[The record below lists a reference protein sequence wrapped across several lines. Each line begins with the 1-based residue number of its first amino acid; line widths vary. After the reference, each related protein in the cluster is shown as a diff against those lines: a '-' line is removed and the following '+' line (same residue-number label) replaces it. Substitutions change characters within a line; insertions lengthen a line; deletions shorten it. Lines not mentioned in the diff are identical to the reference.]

1 MEPTEIKY
9 DYPLFVYL
17 FKHWVIN
24 ITIFFLLLGIL
35 FVKVFYYT
43 DKEYTASISI
53 IPSAA
58 TFSQNISNQL
68 GAIAGLAGIQIPLS
82 SGQSQEMYRGI
93 LSSRQVLEMVLFDTF
108 AVMSNP
114 QLDTAILVRN
124 LKIKA
129 VNASDSLEK
138 ALKKMRN
145 KVINIEI
152 NPDNDILTMQVTLYD
167 PLMAAI
173 VANQMVTILDSIVK
187 TQVQKEYREQLLYL
201 NNRISETE
209 VNLKEAENNLQTFLE
224 RSRNLK
230 DPRSQ
235 VEEIRHRR
243 EIELQT
249 AIYTELQKQ
258 KELFILQNMVN
269 LSPVKVLDKAVPPFK
284 KSRPKRALLL
294 ISFGLLAVFGQIGLN
309 GSILIL
315 RKFKRDY
322 KQQSSVLDF

>member
-1 MEPTEIKY
+1 
-9 DYPLFVYL
+9 
-17 FKHWVIN
+17 
-24 ITIFFLLLGIL
+24 
-35 FVKVFYYT
+35 
-43 DKEYTASISI
+43 
-53 IPSAA
+53 
-58 TFSQNISNQL
+58 
-68 GAIAGLAGIQIPLS
+68 
-82 SGQSQEMYRGI
+82 
-93 LSSRQVLEMVLFDTF
+93 MVLFDTF

-114 QLDTAILVRN
+114 QLDTAILIRN

-138 ALKKMRN
+138 ALKKMRS

-152 NPDNDILTMQVTLYD
+152 NPDNNILTMQVTLYD
-167 PLMAAI
+167 PLMAAV
-173 VANQMVTILDSIVK
+173 VANQMVAILDSIVK
-187 TQVQKEYREQLLYL
+187 IQVQKEYREQLLYL

-230 DPRSQ
+230 DPRGQ

-258 KELFILQNMVN
+258 KEIFILQNMVN
-269 LSPVKVLDKAVPPFK
+269 LSPVKVLDKAIPPFK

-294 ISFGLLAVFGQIGLN
+294 ISLGLLAIFAQVGLN
-309 GSILIL
+309 GSILIV
-315 RKFKRDY
+315 RKIRRDY
-322 KQQSSVLDF
+322 QKQSSVLDS

>member
-9 DYPLFVYL
+9 PLLIFIL
-17 FKHWVIN
+17 KHWLIN
-24 ITIFFLLLGIL
+24 LIL
-35 FVKVFYYT
+35 VLALYAAIIVKVFYYT
-43 DKEYTASISI
+43 DKEYTAQVSL

-58 TFSQNISNQL
+58 NFSQGLSSQL
-68 GAIAGLAGIQIPLS
+68 GAIAGLAGLNFPLA

-167 PLMAAI
+167 PLMAAA
-173 VANQMVTILDSIVK
+173 VANQMVAILDSIVK

-209 VNLKEAENNLQTFLE
+209 VNLKKAENNLQTFLE

-258 KELFILQNMVN
+258 KEIFILQNMVN
-269 LSPVKVLDKAVPPFK
+269 ISPVKVLDKAVPPFK

-294 ISFGLLAVFGQIGLN
+294 ISLGLLAIFIQVGLN
-309 GSILIL
+309 GSILIV
-315 RKFKRDY
+315 RKIRRDY
-322 KQQSSVLDF
+322 QKQSSVLDS

>member
-93 LSSRQVLEMVLFDTF
+93 LISRHLLEKVLFDTF
-108 AVMSNP
+108 SSSADPM
-114 QLDTAILVRN
+114 LDTALLINN
-124 LKIKA
+124 LKI
-129 VNASDSLEK
+129 NAINARDSLEK
-138 ALKKMRN
+138 ALKKMRK
-145 KVINIEI
+145 KVINIDI
-152 NPDNDILTMQVTLYD
+152 DPDNDILTLGITLYD
-167 PLMAAI
+167 PLIAAE
-173 VANQMVTILDSIVK
+173 VANKMVTILDTIVR
-187 TQVQKEYREQLLYL
+187 TQVQKEYQEQLMYL

-209 VNLKEAENNLQTFLE
+209 INLKFAEANLQTFLE
-224 RSRNLK
+224 RVRNL
-230 DPRSQ
+230 
-235 VEEIRHRR
+235 EIPQNKINELRHKR
-243 EIELQT
+243 EIELQS

-269 LSPVKVLDKAVPPFK
+269 LSPVKILDKAIPPYK

-294 ISFGLLAVFGQIGLN
+294 VSFAFLFGFIQLGVN
-309 GSILIL
+309 ASIIIFRRYRSQVSGIL
-315 RKFKRDY
+315 THA
-322 KQQSSVLDF
+322 

>member
-93 LSSRQVLEMVLFDTF
+93 LISRHLLEKVLFDTF
-108 AVMSNP
+108 SSSADPM
-114 QLDTAILVRN
+114 LDTALLINN
-124 LKIKA
+124 LKI
-129 VNASDSLEK
+129 NAINARDSLEK
-138 ALKKMRN
+138 ALKKMRK
-145 KVINIEI
+145 KVINIDI
-152 NPDNDILTMQVTLYD
+152 DPDNDILTLGITLYD
-167 PLMAAI
+167 PLIAAE
-173 VANQMVTILDSIVK
+173 VANKMVTILDTIVR
-187 TQVQKEYREQLLYL
+187 TQVQKEYQEQLMYL

-209 VNLKEAENNLQTFLE
+209 MNLKFAEVNLQTFLE
-224 RSRNLK
+224 RVRNL
-230 DPRSQ
+230 
-235 VEEIRHRR
+235 EIPQNKINELRYKR
-243 EIELQT
+243 EIELQS

-269 LSPVKVLDKAVPPFK
+269 LSPVKILDKAIPPFK

-294 ISFGLLAVFGQIGLN
+294 VSFAFLFGFIQLGVN
-309 GSILIL
+309 ASIIIFRRYRSQVTGIL
-315 RKFKRDY
+315 THA
-322 KQQSSVLDF
+322 

>member
-1 MEPTEIKY
+1 
-9 DYPLFVYL
+9 
-17 FKHWVIN
+17 
-24 ITIFFLLLGIL
+24 
-35 FVKVFYYT
+35 
-43 DKEYTASISI
+43 
-53 IPSAA
+53 
-58 TFSQNISNQL
+58 
-68 GAIAGLAGIQIPLS
+68 
-82 SGQSQEMYRGI
+82 
-93 LSSRQVLEMVLFDTF
+93 MVLFDTF

-114 QLDTAILVRN
+114 QLDTAILIRN

>member
-24 ITIFFLLLGIL
+24 ITIFLLLLGIL

-43 DKEYTASISI
+43 DKEYTASISL

-68 GAIAGLAGIQIPLS
+68 GTIAGLAGIQIPLS

-93 LSSRQVLEMVLFDTF
+93 LISRHLLEKVLFDTF
-108 AVMSNP
+108 PSSADPM
-114 QLDTAILVRN
+114 LDTALLINN
-124 LKIKA
+124 LKI
-129 VNASDSLEK
+129 NAINARDSLEK
-138 ALKKMRN
+138 ALKKMRK
-145 KVINIEI
+145 KVINIDI
-152 NPDNDILTMQVTLYD
+152 DPDNDILTLGITLYD
-167 PLMAAI
+167 PLIAAE
-173 VANQMVTILDSIVK
+173 VANKMVTILDTIVR
-187 TQVQKEYREQLLYL
+187 TQVQKEYQEQLMYL

-209 VNLKEAENNLQTFLE
+209 INLKFAEANLQTFLE
-224 RSRNLK
+224 RVRNL
-230 DPRSQ
+230 
-235 VEEIRHRR
+235 EIPQNKINELRHKR
-243 EIELQT
+243 EIELQS

-269 LSPVKVLDKAVPPFK
+269 LSPVKILDKAIPPYK

-294 ISFGLLAVFGQIGLN
+294 VSFAFLFGFIQLGVN
-309 GSILIL
+309 ASIIIFRRYRSQVSGIL
-315 RKFKRDY
+315 THA
-322 KQQSSVLDF
+322 

>member
-93 LSSRQVLEMVLFDTF
+93 LISRHLLEKVLFDTF
-108 AVMSNP
+108 SSSADPM
-114 QLDTAILVRN
+114 LDTALLINN
-124 LKIKA
+124 LKI
-129 VNASDSLEK
+129 NAINARDSLEK
-138 ALKKMRN
+138 ALKKMRK
-145 KVINIEI
+145 KVINIDI
-152 NPDNDILTMQVTLYD
+152 DPDNDILTLGITLYD
-167 PLMAAI
+167 PLIAAE
-173 VANQMVTILDSIVK
+173 VANKMVTILDTIVR
-187 TQVQKEYREQLLYL
+187 TQVQKEYQEQLMYL

-209 VNLKEAENNLQTFLE
+209 INLKFAEANLQTFLE
-224 RSRNLK
+224 RVRNL
-230 DPRSQ
+230 
-235 VEEIRHRR
+235 EIPQNKINELRHKR
-243 EIELQT
+243 EIELQS

-269 LSPVKVLDKAVPPFK
+269 LSPVKILDKAIPPYK

-294 ISFGLLAVFGQIGLN
+294 VSFAFLFGFIQLGVN
-309 GSILIL
+309 ASIIIFRRYRSQVTGIL
-315 RKFKRDY
+315 THA
-322 KQQSSVLDF
+322 

>member
-43 DKEYTASISI
+43 DKEYTASISL

-93 LSSRQVLEMVLFDTF
+93 LISRHLLEKVLFDTF
-108 AVMSNP
+108 PSSADPM
-114 QLDTAILVRN
+114 LDTALLINN
-124 LKIKA
+124 LKI
-129 VNASDSLEK
+129 NAINARDSLEK
-138 ALKKMRN
+138 ALKKMRK
-145 KVINIEI
+145 KVINIDI
-152 NPDNDILTMQVTLYD
+152 DPDNDILTLGITLYD
-167 PLMAAI
+167 PLIAAE
-173 VANQMVTILDSIVK
+173 VANKMVTILDTIVR
-187 TQVQKEYREQLLYL
+187 TQVQKEYQEQLMYL

-209 VNLKEAENNLQTFLE
+209 INLKFAEANLQTFLE
-224 RSRNLK
+224 RVRNL
-230 DPRSQ
+230 
-235 VEEIRHRR
+235 EIPQNKINELRHKR
-243 EIELQT
+243 EIELQS

-269 LSPVKVLDKAVPPFK
+269 LSPVKILDKAIPPYK

-294 ISFGLLAVFGQIGLN
+294 VSFAFLFGFIQLGVN
-309 GSILIL
+309 ASIIIFRRYRSQVSGIL
-315 RKFKRDY
+315 THA
-322 KQQSSVLDF
+322 